1 LTDLN
6 AELVPMVKF
15 SLEVRAKIA
24 QMINSLK
31 TMYASATT
39 TIEFKQVDQIEVNAH
54 QTAAA
59 TDKQMLKE
67 LVPEEVIDDKVFV
80 KIVLR
85 DSSQRIKELMVLEEI
100 ANHSLA
106 QGTSLRQEMED
117 ALIVLNHISIQMIN
131 KPVAENQIA
140 VLTHQILCSFT
151 EMEHAEIAH

>member
-1 LTDLN
+1 MTDLN

-59 TDKQMLKE
+59 TDKQMFKE

-85 DSSQRIKELMVLEEI
+85 DSSQRIKELMVLEEN

-151 EMEHAEIAH
+151 EMEHAEIAL